1 MREGADSRNVAN
13 VIFTQ
18 PFGRTY
24 ETWFRWNTET
34 NADATK
40 TAAAAGLDMAL
51 TIIAAAITLFLVR
64 SALINNP
71 PYFKQ
76 TLSTYANTKYVCGTA
91 DEGIARARFGLPCLR
106 LSVRPFVCPS
116 VR

>member
-51 TIIAAAITLFLVR
+51 TIIAAAISLFLVR

-76 TLSTYANTKYVCGTA
+76 TLSTYANTKYVCVRDDDDDGGEDFGTCRGDA
-91 DEGIARARFGLPCLR
+91 
-106 LSVRPFVCPS
+106 
-116 VR
+116 